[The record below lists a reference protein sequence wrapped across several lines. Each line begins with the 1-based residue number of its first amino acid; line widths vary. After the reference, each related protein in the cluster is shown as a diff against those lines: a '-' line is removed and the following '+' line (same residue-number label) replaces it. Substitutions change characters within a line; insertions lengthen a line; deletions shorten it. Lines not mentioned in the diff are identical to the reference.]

1 MEKPNLLLEC
11 EPCAIEVLA
20 QHWRER
26 KYSYKSTPRP
36 DFGLMYVTRGG
47 VDFVSAEATVS
58 AETGDV
64 VFLPKGCRYEAI
76 FRGETEDILV
86 NFDVRASF
94 SATLPQLLF
103 PAPADIA
110 SLFDTMAA
118 DALLED
124 RPMRLIGRLYLLF
137 DALSHEVKRDTKPY
151 GALIERV
158 YGYLHSDGDM
168 SVSAIAR
175 ACAISESGLR
185 RIFKA
190 HTGRSLLAERRAF
203 RIKEAKR
210 LLESTDFSLAEIAER
225 LHFFDAAYFS
235 RVFRGEV
242 GVTPGE
248 YARARKMRP

>member
-1 MEKPNLLLEC
+1 MEKQNHLSEC
-11 EPCAIEVLA
+11 EPHAIEVLA

-47 VDFVSAEATVS
+47 VDFVTAEATVS
-58 AETGDV
+58 AAVGDV

-86 NFDVRASF
+86 NFDLHAASL
-94 SATLPQLLF
+94 AALPQLLF
-103 PAPADIA
+103 PATADIA
-110 SLFDTMAA
+110 SLFETMAA

-124 RPMRLIGRLYLLF
+124 RPMRLLGRLYLLF
-137 DALSHEVKRDTKPY
+137 DALAHEAERDTKPHA
-151 GALIERV
+151 ALIERV
-158 YGYLHSDGDM
+158 YGYLHSDDDM
-168 SVSAIAR
+168 SVAAIAR
-175 ACAISESGLR
+175 ACAVSESGLR
-185 RIFKA
+185 HIFKA
-190 HTGRSLLAERRAF
+190 YTGRSLLAERRAF

-235 RVFRGEV
+235 RVFRSEA